1 MPPTFVYAL
10 ALTVYVAVACLV
22 LGVAA
27 LFTIPRA
34 TRSVALRVAAG
45 MVGSF
50 PGVLLF
56 QALSAPI
63 VALMLLTSGLI
74 MSITSR
80 GGWIDAALIG
90 VGLIALAVFTLAS
103 LAGFCVG
110 WRTGWEVAA
119 GRSVRTFLREHS
131 ILGPIFR
138 ALSRFVPGLG
148 A

>member
-80 GGWIDAALIG
+80 GGWIDAALM
-90 VGLIALAVFTLAS
+90 AS
-103 LAGFCVG
+103 A
-110 WRTGWEVAA
+110 
-119 GRSVRTFLREHS
+119 
-131 ILGPIFR
+131 
-138 ALSRFVPGLG
+138 
-148 A
+148 